1 MNPSANTGDARDVGL
16 IPRSGRTPGEGNSYL
31 VQYACLENYI
41 DREAWWLQSVGSQT
55 VHMTEQP
62 PSPPHRHTHTHT
74 HKRIKGRNRRLVRRL
89 MQ

>member
-41 DREAWWLQSVGSQT
+41 DRGAWWL
-55 VHMTEQP
+55 
-62 PSPPHRHTHTHT
+62 
-74 HKRIKGRNRRLVRRL
+74 
-89 MQ
+89 